1 MSWTLT
7 RMRLPLRCT
16 EPSKDVANAEL
27 LADPLQ
33 VDMFSLVSESGV
45 ATNHETADHA
55 RQIRRQALSDTIDKM
70 LLLRVAALAKG
81 SITMERLGARG
92 TLGITDAALAWP
104 IPGNGICPNRSGDI
118 LEALATSR
126 HHVR

>member
-16 EPSKDVANAEL
+16 DPSKDVANAEL

-33 VDMFSLVSESGV
+33 VDMFSLVSESGI

-70 LLLRVAALAKG
+70 LLLRVAAWRRAASLWKDLAPG
-81 SITMERLGARG
+81 VRLASPTRPG
-92 TLGITDAALAWP
+92 LAHP
-104 IPGNGICPNRSGDI
+104 RQ
-118 LEALATSR
+118 R
-126 HHVR
+126 HMPEQVGR